1 MSVEL
6 RQKVLLFQITTILG
20 VLFGVIAFSYNVWRM
35 EITEANNNTRTACF
49 EILKELA
56 ELEQL
61 VYSAHY
67 DGDDKEGSPR
77 RGWVKV
83 GLVVDLSI
91 LASNKIEKEAAALKD
106 IWAANWDQYSRER
119 TSVEAIVAAVDR
131 VREEIKTVLGNLE

>member
-1 MSVEL
+1 M
-6 RQKVLLFQITTILG
+6 
-20 VLFGVIAFSYNVWRM
+20 
-35 EITEANNNTRTACF
+35 
-49 EILKELA
+49 
-56 ELEQL
+56 
-61 VYSAHY
+61 
-67 DGDDKEGSPR
+67 
-77 RGWVKV
+77 KV